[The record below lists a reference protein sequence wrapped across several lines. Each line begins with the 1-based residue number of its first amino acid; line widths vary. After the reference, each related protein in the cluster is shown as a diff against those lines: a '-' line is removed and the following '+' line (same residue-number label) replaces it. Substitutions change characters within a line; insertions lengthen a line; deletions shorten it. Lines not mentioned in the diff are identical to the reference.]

1 MFDIKRWFAVPSLRK
16 RPRDEADLA
25 ASLIEAGEPQEALG
39 ALEGALATETTPERR
54 AFAHNKRGV
63 ALVELGRVDEA
74 LAAFCEALCAVESYA
89 PALVNIGN
97 VLLEEG
103 DVADAI
109 EHYRAAIRA
118 DETYAGAY
126 MNLGVALKRAGRASE
141 ATRCLKKALR
151 LEMRRR
157 S

>member
-1 MFDIKRWFAVPSLRK
+1 MFDIRRWFAAPPFRK
-16 RPRDEADLA
+16 RPRDEAERA
-25 ASLIEAGEPQEALG
+25 AVLIQAGEPQEALA
-39 ALEGALATETTPERR
+39 ALDAALTADAAPERR

-63 ALVELGRVDEA
+63 ALVELGRGEEA
-74 LAAFCEALCAVESYA
+74 LAAFCEALCVVENYA

-97 VLLEEG
+97 LLLEDG
-103 DVADAI
+103 DVTAAI

-118 DETYAGAY
+118 DETYAGGY
-126 MNLGVALKRAGRASE
+126 LNLGVALKRAGRANE
-141 ATRCLKKALR
+141 AARCLKKALR